1 MEAAIPD
8 TDRMRYIRLSGLVAL
23 LVLVAGLGWGVK
35 VVADSRRDHA
45 QAGAYATEAVI
56 AMARAWDP
64 AELAKRAAPEW
75 LGPAD
80 LAALPATFRHFSA
93 LGRLHALQAPVGRV
107 GNGIVPGTRID
118 GPWADYGIRGDFDQ
132 GPALFSL
139 LLKRVDGGW
148 QIAAMRIDAEVFHR
162 AGTAP
167 SDSASRGTSAKR

>member
-1 MEAAIPD
+1 MPD
-8 TDRMRYIRLSGLVAL
+8 TDRARYVRLSGLVML

-45 QAGAYATEAVI
+45 QASAYAMEAVV

-75 LGPAD
+75 LAPAD

-93 LGRLHALQAPVGRV
+93 LGRLHAVQSPMGRV
-107 GNGIVPGTRID
+107 GNGIVPGTRIN
-118 GPWADYGIRGDFDQ
+118 GAWADYGIRGEFDQ

-148 QIAAMRIDAEVFHR
+148 QIAAMRVDADVFHR
-162 AGTAP
+162 AGTA
-167 SDSASRGTSAKR
+167 SSGNASPGDSAKR